1 MEHLRGQQS
10 SDSTCTSIISCD
22 PLFGTDAHNYRPQT
36 KFGARLSFY
45 TCLWFCSLGGGG
57 VPGQVPPGR
66 HTPWQVHPQAGTP
79 PGRYTPQA
87 GTPPGRYTPWQV
99 HPPGT
104 RYPTPQTR
112 YTARPVHAGRYGQQA
127 GGMHPTG
134 MHACYDL
141 MPGKQVV
148 HSICIQ
154 PVVFFIELSFN
165 YTKLAVLTLRLT

>member
-45 TCLWFCSLGGGG
+45 TCLWFCSRGGE

-79 PGRYTPQA
+79 PRQVHPLA
-87 GTPPGRYTPWQV
+87 GTPPGRYTPWDQVPHPPDQV
-99 HPPGT
+99 HRPT
-104 RYPTPQTR
+104 CACWEIRSTSRRYASYWNACLLWP
-112 YTARPVHAGRYGQQA
+112 YARKTSSPFN
-127 GGMHPTG
+127 
-134 MHACYDL
+134 L
-141 MPGKQVV
+141 
-148 HSICIQ
+148 HSTCGFLHWVI
-154 PVVFFIELSFN
+154 L
-165 YTKLAVLTLRLT
+165 